1 MKSIREAWIAASE
14 SATVINAHHI
24 SDGGDDIFAHVA
36 EFVEDTGEGAVAAL
50 VDKSVEELRRRH
62 VAIVL
67 DSAISD
73 LSLVRR
79 GQNNRIA
86 RRVGLQLIGVTLGNL
101 IGDVTLNDFLDS
113 LIVPGKLPEATSR
126 AINERPESYE
136 AQLLACAIFVAAER
150 WSAGIDFGWRAWR
163 EAKGKK
169 GHRRS
174 EAAYLVALCLRFS
187 MQDPYHLRR
196 AVELLE
202 SNLTLY
208 NREREPGLQALLRRL
223 RDTMELGNLLL
234 SASVTQELASSPI
247 GKTVL
252 RGKRLGLFQGT
263 SSQTQ
268 FEAGVR
274 HLSAAR
280 LELLESEGG
289 IAAGGSNSDALYA
302 VQRWLKVMSA
312 TNLIGA
318 FVFERTVLRLQSMRP
333 SVVSCKEELDELEAE
348 ISRKERMDEPVR
360 PTQVIYR
367 HAARALMA
375 NHIDDR
381 KQALGALKSALEMFL
396 RDDKRLPLADRLEFL
411 HLKGWLLL
419 QEDLDFAN

>member
-196 AVELLE
+196 AVELKATIVSTVSANIPVVPGPLWLYQ
-202 SNLTLY
+202 NLPSVHRLK
-208 NREREPGLQALLRRL
+208 RRLLR
-223 RDTMELGNLLL
+223 LLL
-234 SASVTQELASSPI
+234 
-247 GKTVL
+247 TV
-252 RGKRLGLFQGT
+252 G
-263 SSQTQ
+263 
-268 FEAGVR
+268 
-274 HLSAAR
+274 
-280 LELLESEGG
+280 
-289 IAAGGSNSDALYA
+289 
-302 VQRWLKVMSA
+302 
-312 TNLIGA
+312 
-318 FVFERTVLRLQSMRP
+318 
-333 SVVSCKEELDELEAE
+333 
-348 ISRKERMDEPVR
+348 
-360 PTQVIYR
+360 
-367 HAARALMA
+367 
-375 NHIDDR
+375 
-381 KQALGALKSALEMFL
+381 
-396 RDDKRLPLADRLEFL
+396 
-411 HLKGWLLL
+411 
-419 QEDLDFAN
+419 